1 MKKEEIYA
9 KLRDSEN
16 FADSKYFDYAWLMLS
31 PKDFEP
37 KLFQSLSEVYTNKM
51 DTEVFFDFV
60 KKAKQVSIEP
70 KENGE
75 VLRISSMHINNKAT
89 LRFLTKRIKG
99 LLKEYDKAFEFLD
112 KNREFLILTDDEE
125 MFNVFIKNCLQNKL
139 ALTKRRYEDLLSWKS
154 RIKEFLETLK

>member
-16 FADSKYFDYAWLMLS
+16 FADSRYFDYAWLMLS

-51 DTEVFFDFV
+51 DAETFIDFV

-75 VLRISSMHINNKAT
+75 VLRISSMHIDDKAT
-89 LRFLTKRIKG
+89 LQFLTKRIKG
-99 LLKEYDKAFEFLD
+99 LLKEYAKAFKFLYE
-112 KNREFLILTDDEE
+112 NQEFLILTDDEE
-125 MFNVFIKNCLQNKL
+125 MFNVFIKHFLEIKVNIYKG
-139 ALTKRRYEDLLSWKS
+139 RYEDLLSWKS

>member
-16 FADSKYFDYAWLMLS
+16 FANSRYFDYAWLMLS

-51 DTEVFFDFV
+51 DADTFIDFV
-60 KKAKQVSIEP
+60 KSAKQVSIEP

-75 VLRISSMHINNKAT
+75 VLRISSMHIDNKAT
-89 LRFLTKRIKG
+89 LQFLTKRIKG
-99 LLKEYDKAFEFLD
+99 LLKEYAKAFEFL
-112 KNREFLILTDDEE
+112 NEHREFLVFIDDEE
-125 MFNVFIKNCLQNKL
+125 IFNLVIKNYIKKKG
-139 ALTKRRYEDLLSWKS
+139 AFIKRRYEDLLSWKS

>member
-16 FADSKYFDYAWLMLS
+16 FANSRYFDYAWLMLS

-51 DTEVFFDFV
+51 DADTFIDFV
-60 KKAKQVSIEP
+60 KSAKQVSIEP

-75 VLRISSMHINNKAT
+75 VLRISSMHIDNKAT
-89 LRFLTKRIKG
+89 LQFLTKRIKG
-99 LLKEYDKAFEFLD
+99 FLKEYDKAFEFLD
-112 KNREFLILTDDEE
+112 KHREFLILTDDEE
-125 MFNVFIKNCLQNKL
+125 VFNLFIKNCLQNKP
-139 ALTKRRYEDLLSWKS
+139 ALLKRRYEDLLSWKY
-154 RIKEFLETLK
+154 RIKEILETLK